1 MAVVFFLGAHRRVGV
16 LQAGD
21 RCGEPHEHKR
31 HLLDVRVARV
41 EHAVQLNQRRA
52 AEKEQR
58 QHDEMMPP
66 DEEWHDEVAGMACI
80 YAQVLCVVMM
90 WTWGVR

>member
-1 MAVVFFLGAHRRVGV
+1 
-16 LQAGD
+16 
-21 RCGEPHEHKR
+21 
-31 HLLDVRVARV
+31 V